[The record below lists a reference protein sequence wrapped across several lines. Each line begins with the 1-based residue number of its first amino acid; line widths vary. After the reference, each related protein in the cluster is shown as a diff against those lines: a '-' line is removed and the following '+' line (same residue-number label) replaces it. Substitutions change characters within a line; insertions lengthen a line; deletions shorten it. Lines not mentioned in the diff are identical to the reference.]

1 MRRKYVGLLP
11 INNNLFTSF
20 KLHKPQYIK
29 SIKIHLGLDQVPD
42 CALIQVMSCF
52 YVEIGD

>member
-52 YVEIGD
+52 YVEIDD